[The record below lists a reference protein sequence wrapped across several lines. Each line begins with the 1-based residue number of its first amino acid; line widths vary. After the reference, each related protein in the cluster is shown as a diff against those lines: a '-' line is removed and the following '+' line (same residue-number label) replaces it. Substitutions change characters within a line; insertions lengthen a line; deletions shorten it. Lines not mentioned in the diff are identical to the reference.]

1 MTSYHAGAE
10 WKAFTKKAR
19 PIIKAQ
25 LPLPC
30 VNGCGRL
37 VYPEQKWHVGHLP
50 GHDRALTHERPS
62 LQTVGPSHQK
72 CNTKAGA
79 QLGNQLKNKKMVR
92 SSRDQARLTDR

>member
-10 WKAFTKKAR
+10 WKRFTSKAR

-30 VNGCGRL
+30 VNRCGHL

-62 LQTVGPSHQK
+62 LETVGPSHQR
-72 CNTKAGA
+72 CNTQAGA
-79 QLGNQLKNKKMVR
+79 QLKHQLQTKRTTRN
-92 SSRDQARLTDR
+92 SRDSARLADR